1 MLPLTRHVVVIGA
14 GIVVVSSAIWLQRA
28 GAQVTIIDR
37 TGPGKG
43 TSHGNAGVLAASG
56 VAPVTGPGLLR
67 KAPFMLL
74 DRDVPLYLRLSYLP
88 RLLPWFVKYMGYA
101 NDADTRRISAALA
114 PIVRDSVE
122 EHKSLTADLGLSDWV
137 TDSDY
142 VFAYRKREDFEAEAY
157 TWALRAQ
164 AGFTP
169 QLIEGGD
176 VHDYEPALGSEITCL
191 ATLKDHGFIRDP
203 GGYVAAL
210 AQAFEREGGTIME
223 AEVKDFNLT
232 DGAVT
237 AVQTTQGTVACDDI
251 VLATGVWSKPL
262 MAKLGL
268 NVPLESER
276 GYHVIFEDAT
286 GGPTRPIM
294 ISSGKFVATPMAQG
308 VRCAGIL
315 EFGGLDARPSKAPL
329 ALLRRQAKAAF
340 PNLKAA
346 NEIEWL
352 GHRPAPSDSLPL
364 IGQVGTS
371 RVYTAFGHHHIGL
384 TGGPKTGRLIA
395 GMIMDQ
401 PTNTDMKPYHPQR
414 FSNV

>member
-1 MLPLTRHVVVIGA
+1 MTRHVVVIGA
-14 GIVVVSSAIWLQRA
+14 GIVGVSTAIWLRRA

-37 TGPGKG
+37 ASPGTG

-88 RLLPWFVKYMGYA
+88 SLLPWLVKYMGYA

-114 PIVRDSVE
+114 PIVSDSVE
-122 EHKSLTADLGLSDWV
+122 QHKSLTADLGLSDWV

-142 VFAYRKREDFEAEAY
+142 VFAYRQRADFDAEAY

-164 AGFTP
+164 AGFSP
-169 QLIEGGD
+169 QLIEGAG
-176 VHDYEPALGSEITCL
+176 VRDYEPALGSEINCL

-210 AQAFEREGGTIME
+210 AHAFEQAGGKVMQ
-223 AEVKDFNLT
+223 AEVKDFDLT
-232 DGAVT
+232 GGTVT

-286 GGPTRPIM
+286 GGPSRPIM
-294 ISSGKFVATPMAQG
+294 IASGKFVATPMAQG

-315 EFGGLDARPSKAPL
+315 EFGGLEADPSKAP
-329 ALLRRQAKAAF
+329 K
-340 PNLKAA
+340 
-346 NEIEWL
+346 
-352 GHRPAPSDSLPL
+352 
-364 IGQVGTS
+364 
-371 RVYTAFGHHHIGL
+371 
-384 TGGPKTGRLIA
+384 KTL
-395 GMIMDQ
+395 Q
-401 PTNTDMKPYHPQR
+401 NT
-414 FSNV
+414 